1 MQMLKAMYHT
11 SALRLVCESS
21 LELEALNSAVQEDQ
35 FVKNKAKA
43 DAEVEPSCQERLE
56 ILEDLWRRNKIR
68 ADAHLARLDVPTEF
82 SASVRRLHMKK
93 FDQLLK
99 PFLDQAMAAT
109 PGSPGIAGRLKQH
122 RDAVRLAEDR
132 LMEVRG
138 IRRPAGAQQFLLGEH
153 LAFAECVVA
162 LRKPLLPP
170 TPRA

>member
-1 MQMLKAMYHT
+1 M
-11 SALRLVCESS
+11 
-21 LELEALNSAVQEDQ
+21 
-35 FVKNKAKA
+35 KNKTKA
-43 DAEVEPSCQERLE
+43 NAEIEPTSQERQA
-56 ILEDLWRRNKIR
+56 ILEDLWLRNRIR
-68 ADAHLARLDVPTEF
+68 AEAQLARLDVPTEF

-99 PFLDQAMAAT
+99 PFLDQAMATT
-109 PGSPGIAGRLKQH
+109 PGSPGIAGRLKQR
-122 RDAVRLAEDR
+122 RDAVRMAEDR

-153 LAFAECVVA
+153 LAFAQRVVA